1 MTDFQPDSSFSDPQ
15 APAPLAQST
24 PQSTP
29 QWLTLSEAAG
39 FLGIH
44 YSTMRTWADKGEI
57 RVFRTPGGHRRF
69 SAADLRRF
77 LEERASSTDLA
88 SAEVIME
95 SALVKVRAEMD
106 KMPQGQ
112 PAWRTN
118 LTEPDRQ
125 IRQERGRH
133 LFALALNFVL
143 KPGQRVR
150 LLDDGRALG
159 REYGQEAA
167 RSGTSMAESGRA
179 VQFFRTQLLNAVR
192 DGDERSPLD
201 AEDVRVQRVIDQF
214 LDEILYAVLDGYEQ
228 ELKLEI

>member
-1 MTDFQPDSSFSDPQ
+1 MTDFQPESSFSDAQ
-15 APAPLAQST
+15 LPATLAQST
-24 PQSTP
+24 T
-29 QWLTLSEAAG
+29 QWLTLSGAAD

-44 YSTMRTWADKGEI
+44 FSTMRSWADKGEI

-88 SAEVIME
+88 NVEVIME

-118 LTEPDRQ
+118 LSETDRQ
-125 IRQERGRH
+125 TRQERGRQ
-133 LFALALNFVL
+133 LFSLALNFVL
-143 KPGQRVR
+143 KPGQRAR
-150 LLDDGRALG
+150 LLDDGRTLG

-167 RSGTSMAESGRA
+167 RSGTSRVESGRA
-179 VQFFRTQLLNAVR
+179 VQFFRAQLLNAVR

-201 AEDVRVQRVIDQF
+201 AEDVRIQRVIDQF
-214 LDEILYAVLDGYEQ
+214 LDEILYAVLDGYEK
-228 ELKLEI
+228 ELKMEI

>member
-1 MTDFQPDSSFSDPQ
+1 MTDFQPNSPSSDPQ
-15 APAPLAQST
+15 LPATLAQSA
-24 PQSTP
+24 PK
-29 QWLTLSEAAG
+29 WLTLSEAAG

-69 SAADLRRF
+69 STADLRRF
-77 LEERASSTDLA
+77 LEERANTTDLA
-88 SAEVIME
+88 SVEVIME
-95 SALVKVRAEMD
+95 SALVKVRAEID

-112 PAWRTN
+112 PSWRNN
-118 LTEPDRQ
+118 LDDLGRQ
-125 IRQERGRH
+125 TRQERGRN

-143 KPGQRVR
+143 KPGQRAR
-150 LLDDGRALG
+150 LLTDGRTLG
-159 REYGQEAA
+159 QEYGQEAA

-179 VQFFRTQLLNAVR
+179 VQFFRTQLLSAVR

-201 AEDVRVQRVIDQF
+201 AEDVRIQRVIDQF

-228 ELKLEI
+228 ELKINN